1 MIDKTKKAS
10 NITDNMVFWGFGLA
24 AIYWVLES
32 VLYVLLSEN
41 ADFFH
46 RLIFD
51 VDGILT
57 RVFVLCFFM
66 IFGSHAQFIITKR
79 KEAEDALTESEL
91 KYRTIIESSEDGY
104 YEVDIEGNFDFF
116 NNSMNKILA
125 YPKDDIL
132 GKNVRHFMDEENAKK
147 VSETFN
153 HVIQTGIT
161 IKATDWTLI
170 KKTGEECFV
179 ELSISLIIEKG
190 HPIGFRGFLR
200 DVTERK
206 KAEEL
211 KQAKLAAESAS
222 KAKSNFLANMSH
234 EIRTPLNSIIGLVEL
249 MLDTDLNPGQR
260 DDLDVVKAAAY
271 SLLSVINDILDFS
284 KIEAGKLE
292 LEETA
297 FKMRDFIGESL
308 RIMAGK
314 AHEKRLE
321 LAYRIASDAPDHIV
335 GDPVRFRQ
343 VLLNL
348 VGNAI
353 KFTEAGEIVVNV
365 QLDQQDGTEALIHIS
380 VKDTGIGV
388 PIEKQETIFG
398 AFDQAESS
406 TSRRFGGTG
415 LGLAV
420 SSQLVDLMGGRIWL
434 ESQPGKGS
442 TFHFT
447 SRFVVQPDEDE
458 ALLFDVDL
466 TNARVLIVDDNAT
479 NRQIVQEIL
488 ENWGIS
494 SKAASGME
502 EAKEVLVSVEDSGT
516 PFNLALIDSEMP
528 ESDGF
533 TLTRWINSQDALDIN
548 VIMMLTHSSTR
559 SQAELSELGVKC
571 SISKPIRPSDLF
583 DTIMFALDIKKVQ
596 PEVDSKMQD
605 QILIYG
611 RPLHILVAEDTPFNQ
626 KFILRLLDR
635 WGHQAVIVENGQKA
649 LEAFNK
655 DEFDIVLMDVQMPEM
670 DGFEAASAIRE
681 SEKQTG
687 GHIPIIA
694 MTAHAMKG
702 DRERCIEAGMDEYI
716 PKPIS
721 SDMLLKAIQT
731 LVPEATQE
739 STVFETVED
748 TPVSSDKEELK
759 TIQTPVS
766 EATQESTVFETV
778 DDTPLSFDKEEL
790 LYAFDHDWSFFKEA
804 VEMFVS
810 DYPLMVDDLRESLK
824 TKDATTLR
832 QTAHAIKGMT
842 GNFKGQAAA
851 KAALNL
857 EEMGRIDDFS
867 GIEQKFET
875 LINELDKLEKMLLN
889 LIEENQAL

>member
-1 MIDKTKKAS
+1 MSDKTNKAS
-10 NITDNMVFWGFGLA
+10 NIMDNMVFWGLGFA
-24 AIYWVLES
+24 AIYWFLES
-32 VLYVLLSEN
+32 LLYVLLSDN

-66 IFGSHAQFIITKR
+66 IFGSHAQFTMTKR
-79 KEAEDALTESEL
+79 REAEDSLKESEE

-116 NNSMNKILA
+116 NNSMNKILE
-125 YPKDDIL
+125 YSRDEIL
-132 GKNVRHFMDEENAKK
+132 GKNVRSFMDEENAKK

-153 HVIQTGIT
+153 HVLQTGKT
-161 IKATDWTLI
+161 IKVTDWTLI

-179 ELSISLIIEKG
+179 EPSISLIKEKG
-190 HPIGFRGFLR
+190 RPIGFRGFIR
-200 DVTERK
+200 DVTKRK

-249 MLDTDLNPGQR
+249 MLDTELNPRQR
-260 DDLDVVKAAAY
+260 EDLDVVKAAAY

-292 LEETA
+292 LEETV
-297 FKMRDFIGESL
+297 FKLRDFLGESL
-308 RIMAGK
+308 KIMAGK

-321 LAYRIASDAPDHIV
+321 LAYRIASDVPDHIV

-348 VGNAI
+348 VGNSI
-353 KFTEAGEIVVNV
+353 KFTEEGEIVVNV
-365 QLDQQDGTEALIHIS
+365 QLDHQNETEAHIHFS
-380 VKDTGIGV
+380 VKDTGIGI
-388 PIEKQETIFG
+388 PIEKQEIIFG

-420 SSQLVDLMGGRIWL
+420 SSQLVDLMGGRIWV

-447 SRFVVQPDEDE
+447 SRFVVQPDEEEAE
-458 ALLFDVDL
+458 ALLYDVDL
-466 TNARVLIVDDNAT
+466 SNIRVLVVDDNAT

-488 ENWGIS
+488 ENWGMS

-502 EAKEVLVSVEDSGT
+502 EAQEILVPVEGSGA
-516 PFNLALIDSEMP
+516 PFNLALIDSDMP

-533 TLTRWINSQDALDIN
+533 TLARWINSQDALDIN

-559 SQAELSELGVKC
+559 SQAELSELGVKS
-571 SISKPIRPSDLF
+571 SIKKPIRPSDLL
-583 DTIMFALDIKKVQ
+583 DTIMIALEITKIQ
-596 PEVDSKMQD
+596 PDVDSKMPG
-605 QILIYG
+605 QILTYTH
-611 RPLHILVAEDTPFNQ
+611 PLHILVAEDTLFNQ

-635 WGHQAVIVENGQKA
+635 WGHRAVVVENGHKA
-649 LEAFNK
+649 LEALNK
-655 DEFDIVLMDVQMPEM
+655 DEFDLVLMDVQMPEM
-670 DGFEAASAIRE
+670 DGFEAATAIRE

-702 DRERCIEAGMDEYI
+702 DRKRCIEAGMDEYI
-716 PKPIS
+716 SKPIS
-721 SDMLLKAIQT
+721 SDVLRKTIQT

-739 STVFETVED
+739 SPVLGKVED
-748 TPVSSDKEELK
+748 TLM
-759 TIQTPVS
+759 
-766 EATQESTVFETV
+766 
-778 DDTPLSFDKEEL
+778 SFDKEEL
-790 LYAFDHDWSFFKEA
+790 LDAFDHDWSFFKEA
-804 VEMFVS
+804 VDMFVS
-810 DYPLMVDDLRESLK
+810 DYPSMVDTIRETLK
-824 TKDATTLR
+824 TKDATTLKL
-832 QTAHAIKGMT
+832 TAHALKGMT

-857 EEMGRIDDFS
+857 EEMGQRGDFS
-867 GIEQKFET
+867 GIDQKFET

-889 LIEENQAL
+889 LIEENPT